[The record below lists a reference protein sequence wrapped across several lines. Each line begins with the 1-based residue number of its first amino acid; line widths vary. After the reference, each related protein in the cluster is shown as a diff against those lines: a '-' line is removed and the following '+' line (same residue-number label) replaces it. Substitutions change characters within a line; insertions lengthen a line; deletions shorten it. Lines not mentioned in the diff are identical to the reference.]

1 MNTVWRVRLMLGW
14 IASQLH
20 WIAHTDTESIY
31 VDEITYRRCLKEY
44 LASQGIEW
52 QTWTQYM
59 QPAEEA
65 WKRQCEAENRLQANF
80 DFWRSVPGVRVVPRR
95 KEAQTASTTW

>member
-1 MNTVWRVRLMLGW
+1 GTRFTPPTRCISRVGAYETGTRHSLHDFFCREEVEDMNTGWRVRLMLGW

-31 VDEITYRRCLKEY
+31 VDEITYRRCLKEH

-65 WKRQCEAENRLQANF
+65 
-80 DFWRSVPGVRVVPRR
+80 
-95 KEAQTASTTW
+95 